1 MNTTPPIATASP
13 VAAGEQASDDAG
25 RTRADPQ
32 QRGST
37 VLADQVVARM
47 AAAAASEVAHVGGSR
62 RRLLG
67 MPAGREETDRPPEVH
82 ARVHGSVATITMRL
96 SVAYPAS
103 VATVTDAVR
112 AQVIDRLAALAGI
125 TVNTVEITV
134 TALLAPQN
142 QGRVIA

>member
-1 MNTTPPIATASP
+1 MNTTPPIATAST
-13 VAAGEQASDDAG
+13 VAAGEQASDAG
-25 RTRADPQ
+25 HTRADPQ

-37 VLADQVVARM
+37 ILADQVVARM

-103 VATVTDAVR
+103 VATVTEAVR

-125 TVNTVEITV
+125 TVGTVEITV
-134 TALLAPQN
+134 TALVAPQN